1 MRPVELDAGGVVLRG
16 VLHPRRRRVSPRA
29 TAVLLPGTGDTAAT
43 WDAVGPVLSADRDVV
58 ALSLRGHGRSDRPG
72 AYSIAGMAD
81 DVAAAL
87 VELEHG
93 PVDLVGHSLGGL
105 VAMLVAA
112 REPALVRRL
121 VLEDVG
127 LPQPRVPS
135 LPARPDGALPFDW
148 AVVEQVRP
156 EIDQPAGHWPYTAR
170 AVAAPTLVVAGGPT
184 SSVPQDGIADLVAA
198 VPDARAVTV
207 DAGHLVHEREPEQ
220 FTAHVLAFL
229 AS

>member
-1 MRPVELDAGGVVLRG
+1 MLRG
-16 VLHPRRRRVSPRA
+16 VLHEKRRKSETA

-72 AYSIAGMAD
+72 TYSIAGMAD
-81 DVAAAL
+81 DVATALAAL
-87 VELEHG
+87 GRG

-105 VAMLVAA
+105 VALLVAA
-112 REPALVRRL
+112 RESTLVRRL

-127 LPQPRVPS
+127 LPRPRVPS
-135 LPARPDGALPFDW
+135 LPERPDGVLPFDW

-184 SSVPQDGIADLVAA
+184 SSVPQDGIAELVAA
-198 VPDARAVTV
+198 IPDARTVTV
-207 DAGHLVHEREPEQ
+207 DTGHLVHEHEPEQ
-220 FTAHVLAFL
+220 FAAHVRAFL